1 MLNNYFFLHFQPWF
15 IKLFLIFINFPIKIE
30 FYTYKNEY
38 TKFFTIAQTFDIFFE
53 EKIEGRPLYHFL
65 QMHSSIINVGYNT
78 KGFPSKKM

>member
-1 MLNNYFFLHFQPWF
+1 M
-15 IKLFLIFINFPIKIE
+15 
-30 FYTYKNEY
+30 YKKGY